1 MYSVKNSESSGKK
14 HKWIKQDDT
23 EILTNHL
30 LPPWDGIK
38 FDDKEDNTT
47 TLFTP
52 SVVDKQGI
60 TSRDIVAQNNW
71 GNYYLQKGVQHLHQ
85 RLKDSIKINE
95 GHFEK
100 SCDVNITILSHL
112 RSILMELV

>member
-1 MYSVKNSESSGKK
+1 MV
-14 HKWIKQDDT
+14 D
-23 EILTNHL
+23 ILKNHL

-38 FDDKEDNTT
+38 FDGKEDNTT

-95 GHFEK
+95 DHFEK
-100 SCDVNITILSHL
+100 SCAVKITILSQINIIGAGMSL
-112 RSILMELV
+112 SVESTIFLYTSTTGIF